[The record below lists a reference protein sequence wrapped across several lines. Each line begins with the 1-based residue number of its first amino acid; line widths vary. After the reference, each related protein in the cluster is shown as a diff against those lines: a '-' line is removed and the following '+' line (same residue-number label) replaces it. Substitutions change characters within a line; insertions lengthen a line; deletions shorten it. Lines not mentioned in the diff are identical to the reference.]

1 MTKELDKTGAVAEGA
16 LVGPNLN
23 EQGIEIIRFTLEKQS
38 DSVYGLSKTN
48 ERLLSV
54 KTHFVR
60 LVDDDGVE
68 IQLRISDLLRLV
80 QVQAQPRD
88 RSGLNYETL
97 VMVRHDDSGIGRTHE
112 YSLDLILRKL
122 PGHQDWPE
130 FIDVV
135 LFTAP
140 TFAMAV

>member
-1 MTKELDKTGAVAEGA
+1 MTTELDKTGAVAEGA
-16 LVGPNLN
+16 LVGPDSN
-23 EQGIEIIRFTLEKQS
+23 EHGVEIIRFTLEKQA
-38 DSVYGLSKTN
+38 DSTYGVSKN

-54 KTHFVR
+54 NTRFVR